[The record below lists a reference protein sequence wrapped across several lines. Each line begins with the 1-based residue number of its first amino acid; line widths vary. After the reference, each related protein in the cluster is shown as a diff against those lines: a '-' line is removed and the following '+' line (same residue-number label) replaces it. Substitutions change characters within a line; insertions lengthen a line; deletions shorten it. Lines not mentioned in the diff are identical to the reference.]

1 MSLMLAIYLGNL
13 GTALAEPIHHVKA
26 YPVGSGPFP
35 AVIAL
40 HTAGGLKY
48 FDNIIQKFPDS
59 GFVVYAPDFF
69 TPHGITVRSRGDAFG
84 EYTDDIE
91 DDLLEIIEL
100 MKADPKVDKNNI
112 FSAGYSAGGFYV
124 CFLAGEAAVNAGVSQ
139 YGVWGGPR
147 SWNMQGYPAEYL
159 SESSTPILALHGEED
174 VTQKLHRV
182 EQAWNTAKD
191 NGAPLEI
198 HVYPDADH
206 AWDRKGSTHW
216 PYNEEV
222 DKDSH
227 KRTIEFF
234 KKHMK

>member
-1 MSLMLAIYLGNL
+1 MD
-13 GTALAEPIHHVKA
+13 
-26 YPVGSGPFP
+26 
-35 AVIAL
+35 
-40 HTAGGLKY
+40 LKHILTNDEKSENVSIKKKTKY
-48 FDNIIQKFPDS
+48 VPNIINNQNNSNNDS
-59 GFVVYAPDFF
+59 NNYSNKSE
-69 TPHGITVRSRGDAFG
+69 I
-84 EYTDDIE
+84 

-147 SWNMQGYPAEYL
+147 SWNMQGYPVEYL
-159 SESSTPILALHGEED
+159 SESSTPILALHGAED
-174 VTQKLHRV
+174 VTQKLFRV
-182 EQAWNTAKD
+182 EKAWDTAKD

-198 HVYPDADH
+198 HVYPDADL
-206 AWDRKGSTHW
+206 AWDRTGSTHW
-216 PYNEEV
+216 PYIEEV